1 LVSTSGT
8 KSSGRGVVL
17 ESRPPE
23 LFVIRESRKHVSK
36 NFERWKELAACAAAE
51 QDSARLTEIASE
63 MNLTLIQKILTSD
76 PLAVETL
83 E

>member
-1 LVSTSGT
+1 M
-8 KSSGRGVVL
+8 
-17 ESRPPE
+17 
-23 LFVIRESRKHVSK
+23 SK